1 MVSVYDVAQR
11 AGVSPATASRVLS
24 GSSYPVR
31 ARTRERVL
39 RSARIL
45 DFRPSMVARA
55 LVTAR
60 TRTLGAIV
68 HDVSDPYFGE
78 VLRGLEGA
86 AHANGYQMF
95 VCSSNRET
103 QRELAYVRSLLSY
116 RVDAILFCG
125 GGIDDRRYGT
135 ELRRLLD
142 GYRKTG
148 GAVVT
153 LAPHGYRAPSVTA
166 DNRGGAV
173 AMARHLLDLGHR
185 RLGVVAGPA
194 SIRTGT
200 VRVAGF
206 RAALAE
212 RGVALAPDLIVS
224 GEFTA
229 EGGAAAVSR
238 LLDRDPAITAVLCAN
253 DVMAFGVLHELAG
266 RGIRVPQTVSV
277 AGFGDV
283 RMAAYTNP
291 PLSTVAVPRYEIGWQ
306 GVHAALALL
315 AGEPVRSRRL
325 PVSVVAR
332 ASTGRVPERTASGR
346 REQRRR
352 AG

>member
-125 GGIDDRRYGT
+125 GGIDDRRYGM

-142 GYRKTG
+142 GYRETG

-166 DNRGGAV
+166 DNRGGAL
-173 AMARHLLDLGHR
+173 AIARHLLDLGHR
-185 RLGVVAGPA
+185 RIGVVAGPA
-194 SIRTGT
+194 PIRTGA

-212 RGVALAPDLIVS
+212 RGVDLPADLIVS
-224 GEFTA
+224 GEFTVD
-229 EGGAAAVSR
+229 GGAAAVSR
-238 LLDRDPAITAVLCAN
+238 LLDRHPGITAVLCAN
-253 DVMAFGVLHELAG
+253 DVMAFGVLHVLAR
-266 RGIRVPQTVSV
+266 RGIRVPQAISV

-291 PLSTVAVPRYEIGWQ
+291 PLSTVSVPRYEIGWQ

-332 ASTGRVPERTASGR
+332 ASTGRVPAGAASGR
-346 REQRRR
+346 REPRRR

>member
-11 AGVSPATASRVLS
+11 ARVSPATASRVLS
-24 GSSYPVR
+24 GSDYPVR
-31 ARTRERVL
+31 AATRARVL
-39 RSARIL
+39 RSAKVL

-78 VLRGLEGA
+78 LLRGLEGA

-95 VCSSNRET
+95 VCSSNREAPK
-103 QRELAYVRSLLSY
+103 ELAYVRSLLSY

-125 GGIDDRRYGT
+125 GGIEDRRYGT

-142 GYRKTG
+142 GFRKTG
-148 GAVVT
+148 GVVVT
-153 LAPHGYRAPSVTA
+153 LAPHAYRGPSVVA
-166 DNRGGAV
+166 DNRGGGA
-173 AMARHLLDLGHR
+173 AMGRHLLDLGHR
-185 RLGVVAGPA
+185 RIGVVAGPA
-194 SIRTGT
+194 RLRTSG
-200 VRVAGF
+200 VRLDGF

-212 RGVALAPDLIVS
+212 RGVSLPPDLVVP

-229 EGGAAAVSR
+229 EGGAAAIAR
-238 LLDRDPAITAVLCAN
+238 LLDRHRAITAVFCAN
-253 DVMAFGVLHELAG
+253 DVMAFGVLHELAR
-266 RGIRVPQTVSV
+266 RGIRVPQSMSV

-291 PLSTVAVPRYEIGWQ
+291 PLSTVSVPRYEIGWQ

-315 AGEPVRSRRL
+315 AGETARSRRL

-332 ASTGRVPERTASGR
+332 ASTGRVPAEAASGR
-346 REQRRR
+346 RAPRTC